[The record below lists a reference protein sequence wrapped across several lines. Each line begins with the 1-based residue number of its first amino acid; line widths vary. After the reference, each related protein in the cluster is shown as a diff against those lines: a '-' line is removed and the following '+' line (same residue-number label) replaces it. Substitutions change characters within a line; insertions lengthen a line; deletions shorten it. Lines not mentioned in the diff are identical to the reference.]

1 MQMHFNVIDLSD
13 QISNQNGISTLVCA
27 ECHNK
32 TIVVTSHLDAV
43 RKTQVKI
50 AETKAAN
57 EISSAGKDENQPVSN
72 TDNPGLAKVLN
83 ELRVVKKKKNH
94 ESKKKEN
101 RSDNQVNHFEVGDK
115 VTCYDIHLKQNID
128 AVVVNRV
135 TYGQYAIRTE
145 NNNRVVLRRSIFLSK
160 K

>member
-27 ECHNK
+27 ECHDKN
-32 TIVVTSHLDAV
+32 IVVTSHLDAV
-43 RKTQVKI
+43 RKTQGKI

-83 ELRVVKKKKNH
+83 ELRVIKKKKNH

-101 RSDNQVNHFEVGDK
+101 RSDNQVNHFEMGDK
-115 VTCYDIHLKQNID
+115 VTCF
-128 AVVVNRV
+128 VNRV